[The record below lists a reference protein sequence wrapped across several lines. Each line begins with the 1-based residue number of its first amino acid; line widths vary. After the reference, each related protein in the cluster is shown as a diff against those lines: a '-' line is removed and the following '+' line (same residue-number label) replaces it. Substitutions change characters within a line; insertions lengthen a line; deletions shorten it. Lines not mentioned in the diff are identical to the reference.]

1 MNLQLWFFSLQG
13 RWKTYSTWEQLTLG
27 QIDDPFLR
35 PKFPEPTEEK
45 KQQQGFGW
53 HGRTLEDGVYE
64 IDDED
69 EPEMGL

>member
-1 MNLQLWFFSLQG
+1 MEDVQ
-13 RWKTYSTWEQLTLG
+13 YLG
-27 QIDDPFLR
+27 TIDTGADDPFLR
-35 PKFPEPTEEK
+35 PKSPEPTEEK

-69 EPEMGL
+69 ESEMVFAATCTRR